1 MLRVLIPLLLLVFAA
16 PTMAAENAF
25 PPTPPGVAEV
35 KTLPA
40 GVLLR
45 AAARSG
51 AYFDQSN
58 RLFRPLF
65 NYISSH
71 GIAMTTPVEARID
84 PAEMYFWVAPSE
96 EAKVSGTSGG
106 VDVVRIPERRVASLG
121 ARGGYSREN
130 YEQTR
135 DRLLEWVSR
144 QPGVEAAG
152 EPYAV
157 YWHGPF
163 TPWFAK
169 RFEVHVPVRAAGS

>member
-1 MLRVLIPLLLLVFAA
+1 
-16 PTMAAENAF
+16 MAAANAF
-25 PPTPPGVAEV
+25 PPTPPDVTEL

-51 AYFDQSN
+51 DYFDQSN

-96 EAKVSGTSGG
+96 EAKVAGTAGG
-106 VDVVRIPERRVASLG
+106 VDVLRLPERRVASIG

-130 YEQTR
+130 YERAR
-135 DRLLEWVSR
+135 DRLLAWVAG
-144 QPGVEAAG
+144 QPGVRIAG
-152 EPYAV
+152 DPYAV

-169 RFEVHVPVRAAGS
+169 RFEVHVPVADSGP